1 MIFIAKLYGR
11 EFMTKKEAAKPR
23 LTELVDLEKDIVPYD
38 LNVIY
43 AGVGAGKNSIIVG
56 YHDDYTDY
64 DGLAEKYRV
73 LLITSRKAKV
83 IETKHD
89 ENGKNL
95 LTDIRSMDTIRWD
108 KLKSKS
114 VICTNAHFQQ
124 RVKDWWEPLLD
135 NKPFWEEFDF
145 VVIDEFHSIVSDA
158 TFADSSCIVYY
169 LMDQLYNE
177 CLRKSGTSQHK
188 TKLVLMTG
196 TPEPVEPLI
205 KKYNPHILDYRQ
217 KALCISPNEYCIY
230 NYESSKRK
238 MLETLLR
245 GEIAVYYL
253 ALFDNLEDIISEALS
268 AGIREEQIV
277 VSVSDSRINKELQK
291 NHSTIFK
298 NIEIFDQALANEKI
312 PEQFLLTIT
321 NSRNKEGIN
330 IKTYVDSLIIET
342 HLQSDIVQICG
353 RFRNGVRRVVIVS
366 DAEQFEIQLL
376 HAEEETYQWDYAI
389 RSANTYLEQ
398 ILKEENLDPRNESL
412 YRNKRVQNFI
422 DYIEKN
428 TRLLRYN
435 PFIYRFDKNPC
446 FLQAYR
452 FYNDSIAA
460 FSHFID
466 DPTRISLFVL
476 DKDINVRIKTDYF
489 TTQEII
495 EDYFFDKKYVI
506 GETIFTREN
515 GIEMLKELNI
525 LLHRVFKKAK
535 KYTQLKSLLKVY
547 GYDTKR
553 IGKTER
559 GQFVIVPHV
568 VKGEKD

>member
-1 MIFIAKLYGR
+1 
-11 EFMTKKEAAKPR
+11 
-23 LTELVDLEKDIVPYD
+23 
-38 LNVIY
+38 
-43 AGVGAGKNSIIVG
+43 
-56 YHDDYTDY
+56 
-64 DGLAEKYRV
+64 
-73 LLITSRKAKV
+73 
-83 IETKHD
+83 
-89 ENGKNL
+89 
-95 LTDIRSMDTIRWD
+95 
-108 KLKSKS
+108 
-114 VICTNAHFQQ
+114 
-124 RVKDWWEPLLD
+124 
-135 NKPFWEEFDF
+135 
-145 VVIDEFHSIVSDA
+145 
-158 TFADSSCIVYY
+158 
-169 LMDQLYNE
+169 
-177 CLRKSGTSQHK
+177 
-188 TKLVLMTG
+188 
-196 TPEPVEPLI
+196 
-205 KKYNPHILDYRQ
+205 
-217 KALCISPNEYCIY
+217 
-230 NYESSKRK
+230 
-238 MLETLLR
+238 MLETLLQ
-245 GEIAVYYL
+245 GGKAVYYL
-253 ALFDNLEDIISEALS
+253 ALFNNLEDIISEVLN
-268 AGIREEQIV
+268 AGIHEEQIV
-277 VSVSDSRINKELQK
+277 VSVSDSQINKELQK

-366 DAEQFEIQLL
+366 DAEQFEIQPP

-389 RSANTYLEQ
+389 RSANTCLEQ

-460 FSHFID
+460 FSRFID
-466 DPTRISLFVL
+466 DPTRISLFGP
-476 DKDINVRIKTDYF
+476 DKDISVRIKTDYF

-495 EDYFFDKKYVI
+495 EDYFFDKKYVM

-559 GQFVIVPHV
+559 GQFMIVPRV
-568 VKGEKD
+568 VKREKD